1 MLLLP
6 YQNAGVSIML
16 LAEDFMTKDLLIGV
30 IFFSECIK
38 MWRTT
43 EMAAI
48 LLSIFDEEERD
59 SDDDLNKK
67 GRHTIRGMPG
77 CGKKS
82 SPEGN

>member
-1 MLLLP
+1 
-6 YQNAGVSIML
+6 ML
-16 LAEDFMTKDLLIGV
+16 LAVGLMTKDLLIGV
-30 IFFSECIK
+30 IYFSGCIK

-67 GRHTIRGMPG
+67 GRRTWLWQEILAFQSRT
-77 CGKKS
+77 
-82 SPEGN
+82 